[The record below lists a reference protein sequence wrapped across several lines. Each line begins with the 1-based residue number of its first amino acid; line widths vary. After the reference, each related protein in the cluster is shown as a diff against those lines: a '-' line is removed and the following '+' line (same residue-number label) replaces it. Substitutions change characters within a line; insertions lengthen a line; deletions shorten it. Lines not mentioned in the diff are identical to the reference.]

1 MQQIMVYISTAL
13 DNAHQAMAITVGW
26 IDPNTQKQAKEA
38 KSACGTLSLYSYRA
52 LVLIKRPTYL

>member
-1 MQQIMVYISTAL
+1 MVYISTAL

-38 KSACGTLSLYSYRA
+38 KLPVEH
-52 LVLIKRPTYL
+52 LVFIRTELLC